1 MKRNLLLLLTILT
14 TFAVRLPAE
23 SIYDSLKVDSTL
35 TAKYSAKLDSLVM
48 EYAAEVGA
56 SVEEISDNPLY
67 FKLFM
72 PLALYNEAISF
83 HPDTSDVRPYDRL
96 LPIYMKKSDEELS
109 LSDNINRTLLRVYL
123 EHPELIEM
131 TENELMSVTG
141 PVTLDESAGV
151 RIVPEVGIVE
161 IHDAQA
167 PDLVINKPSF
177 WKMPGSIMLK
187 YTQTFFSEN
196 WYKGGESNHS
206 LLVQLVQEAN
216 YAKFNFTWDN
226 KLEAKLGYYTTEKD
240 NETVF
245 KTNQDLLRIT
255 SKVGYKAAKSWYY
268 SAQIQAYTQF
278 MDVYDDNSRLKSKFM
293 APGYGSISV
302 GMDYKPSLKNK
313 NVTLS
318 AQLSPLAYDCRYVSE
333 IELAP
338 KFGIEEGK
346 KFMHSVGSRIEV
358 NWKWTFFKNL
368 KWTGKAQF
376 FTSYHTVQSNL
387 ENTLDLVLNKYFSVQ
402 LFIHWRYDDSVDPVV
417 YYRHHQFK
425 EFLTL
430 NFTYNW

>member
-1 MKRNLLLLLTILT
+1 MKRKLLLLLTILPY
-14 TFAVRLPAE
+14 FAMQVSAANVT
-23 SIYDSLKVDSTL
+23 DSLRVDSAI
-35 TAKYSAKLDSLVM
+35 TAKYSAKLDSLAM
-48 EYAAEVGA
+48 EYAAEIGA

-72 PLALYNEAISF
+72 PLALYNEAVSF
-83 HPDTSDVRPYDRL
+83 HPDTFDVALKDSL
-96 LPIYMKKSDEELS
+96 LPVNMRKWDDELS
-109 LSDNINRTLLRVYL
+109 LSDNINRTLMRVYL
-123 EHPELIEM
+123 EHPDLVEI
-131 TENELMSVTG
+131 TEDELMSVTG

-151 RIVPEVGIVE
+151 RISHDVGIIE
-161 IHDAQA
+161 IHDAKA
-167 PDLVINKPSF
+167 PELVVNKPSF
-177 WKMPGSIMLK
+177 WKLPGSIMFK
-187 YTQTFFSEN
+187 YTQTFFSDN

-206 LLVQLVQEAN
+206 LLVQLTQEAN
-216 YAKFNFTWDN
+216 YAKFNVTWDN
-226 KLEAKLGYYTTEKD
+226 KLEAKLGYFTTEKND
-240 NETVF
+240 ETVF

-255 SKVGYKAAKSWYY
+255 SKFGYRAAKSWYY

-278 MDVYDDNSRLKSKFM
+278 MDVYDDNSKLKSKFM
-293 APGYGSISV
+293 APGYGSVSI
-302 GMDYKPSLKNK
+302 GMDYKPTLKNK

-318 AQLSPLAYDCRYVSE
+318 AQLSPIAYDMKYVSE

-338 KFGIEEGK
+338 KFGIDEGK
-346 KFMHSVGSRIEV
+346 KVKHSIGSRIEV

-376 FTSYHTVQSNL
+376 FTSYHNVQSNL
-387 ENTLDLVLNKYFSVQ
+387 ENTFDLALNKYFSVQ
-402 LFIHWRYDDSVDPVV
+402 LFVHWRYDDSVDPVV